1 MVTNYFEWEWSGFV
15 HCEREIRWMHCNG
28 FQFRWTYSNVWKQEL
43 LLIQSM
49 DWKRIREADSQIKL
63 FDGWASCIFEEL
75 GGVILNIQVT
85 SVTNGPERK
94 KSDEELSVLKIVEH
108 TFNLFPIMFF
118 IQKILLMNKWKSIMT
133 DCWSRLEDQL
143 FFNRSEQNVSL
154 TLAAALA
161 RLSNARV
168 IAAVLLVSVLML
180 QSICKLVLVLDD
192 EDDDG
197 GER

>member
-15 HCEREIRWMHCNG
+15 HWERDIPWMRCNG

-133 DCWSRLEDQL
+133 DCWSRLEDQRL
-143 FFNRSEQNVSL
+143 FNRSEQSVNL

>member
-15 HCEREIRWMHCNG
+15 HWERDIRWMRCNG

-63 FDGWASCIFEEL
+63 FDGWSSCIFEEL

-133 DCWSRLEDQL
+133 DCWSRLEDQRL
-143 FFNRSEQNVSL
+143 FSRSKQNVSL

>member
-1 MVTNYFEWEWSGFV
+1 
-15 HCEREIRWMHCNG
+15 
-28 FQFRWTYSNVWKQEL
+28 
-43 LLIQSM
+43 
-49 DWKRIREADSQIKL
+49 
-63 FDGWASCIFEEL
+63 
-75 GGVILNIQVT
+75 
-85 SVTNGPERK
+85 
-94 KSDEELSVLKIVEH
+94 
-108 TFNLFPIMFF
+108 
-118 IQKILLMNKWKSIMT
+118 MT
-133 DCWSRLEDQL
+133 DCWSRLEDQRL
-143 FFNRSEQNVSL
+143 FSRSKQNVSL